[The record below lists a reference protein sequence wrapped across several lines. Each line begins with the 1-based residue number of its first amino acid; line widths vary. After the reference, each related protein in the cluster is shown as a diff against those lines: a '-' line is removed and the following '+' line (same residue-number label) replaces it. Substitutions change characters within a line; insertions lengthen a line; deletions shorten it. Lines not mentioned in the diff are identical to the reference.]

1 MKSVVTKVF
10 GGQNITTIKVVLGL
24 IGLAISLISLQN
36 YNNFAFSQI
45 GGETS
50 QFLNSNN
57 LTTPGS
63 DGSNQSL
70 GGSQSQPLPG
80 FVTKGKINTLISVPT
95 GKWLAS
101 GNWSIILNNGNVT
114 SFGSN
119 MTWYNSSGTNAHTHE
134 LTNFEAGPGGIQT
147 LPLGG
152 SAEQII
158 IKGVS
163 DVGANNRISWFEVPT
178 TITINDHKIVSI
190 SLDDNKT
197 NHHFGGQPLLG
208 IVDSFVKCSDTPGPN
223 MELLSPCSISPAVEE
238 GFGLT
243 NESSSFTPSQGAL
256 TGGGIPPGGI
266 PSGEEQTGGGGIPP
280 GGIPGG
286 IPSGEQQSG
295 GGGFPSGEQQS
306 GGGGFPSG
314 EQQSGGGGFPSGEQQ
329 SGGGGFPSGEQQ
341 SGGGG
346 FPSGEQQTGGGGIP
360 PRDKQVGPHE
370 MNPQCTDLKIDNI
383 TANGFETDPSDRHPP
398 SDAIDG
404 SSSTWWSYNGKNPWV
419 EIRLKEPE
427 FICGLSVQWNKGDVR
442 KYSFEIGVSEDGNKY
457 EKAFEGS
464 NKKGTSRLEIYPF
477 EEGIGGKFVRLTI
490 TNTSSKD
497 GWASVQEISA
507 LGLPSG
513 YNQTGGGGIPPGG
526 IPPVDNQTGGGGIP
540 PGGIPPVDNQTGGG
554 GIPPIINQTRQ
565 AS

>member
-10 GGQNITTIKVVLGL
+10 RGQNITTITVVLGL

-50 QFLNSNN
+50 QFLNSKN
-57 LTTPGS
+57 LTTPGL
-63 DGSNQSL
+63 DGSNQSI
-70 GGSQSQPLPG
+70 GGSQSQPLSG
-80 FVTKGKINTLISVPT
+80 FVTNGKINTLISVPN

-134 LTNFEAGPGGIQT
+134 LTNFKTIPGGIQT
-147 LPLGG
+147 LPISG
-152 SAEQII
+152 SGQQII

-178 TITINDHKIVSI
+178 TITINDRKIVSI

-208 IVDSFVKCSDTPGPN
+208 IVDSFVKCSDTPGAN
-223 MELLSPCSISPAVEE
+223 MELLPPCSISPAVGQ
-238 GFGLT
+238 GFGIT
-243 NESSSFTPSQGAL
+243 NGSSSFTPSEGAL

-266 PSGEEQTGGGGIPP
+266 PGGMPSGNEQTGGGGM
-280 GGIPGG
+280 
-286 IPSGEQQSG
+286 PSGNEQAG
-295 GGGFPSGEQQS
+295 
-306 GGGGFPSG
+306 
-314 EQQSGGGGFPSGEQQ
+314 
-329 SGGGGFPSGEQQ
+329 
-341 SGGGG
+341 
-346 FPSGEQQTGGGGIP
+346 TH
-360 PRDKQVGPHE
+360 K
-370 MNPQCTDLKIDNI
+370 MNPQCTDLKIENI

-419 EIRLKEPE
+419 EIKLKEPE
-427 FICGLSVQWNKGDVR
+427 FICGLSVQWNKGDAR

-457 EKAFEGS
+457 KKAFEGS
-464 NKKGTSRLEIYPF
+464 NKKGTTKQEIYPF
-477 EEGIGGKFVRLTI
+477 EEGISGKFVKLTI

-497 GWASVQEISA
+497 GWASIQEISA

-526 IPPVDNQTGGGGIP
+526 IS
-540 PGGIPPVDNQTGGG
+540 
-554 GIPPIINQTRQ
+554 PIINQTRQ

>member
-10 GGQNITTIKVVLGL
+10 GGHDITTIKVALGL

-57 LTTPGS
+57 LTTPGL

-134 LTNFEAGPGGIQT
+134 LTNFKAVPGGIQT

-152 SAEQII
+152 SAEQIV

-178 TITINDHKIVSI
+178 TITINDRKIVSI

-208 IVDSFVKCSDTPGPN
+208 IVDSFVQCSDTPGPN
-223 MELLSPCSISPAVEE
+223 MELLPPCSISPTVEA

-243 NESSSFTPSQGAL
+243 NESSSFTPSEGAL

-266 PSGEEQTGGGGIPP
+266 PRGGIPSGNEQTGGGGIPP
-280 GGIPGG
+280 GGIPPGGIPGGG
-286 IPSGEQQSG
+286 IPSGNEQTGGGGIPPGEQQSGGGGIPPGEQQSG
-295 GGGFPSGEQQS
+295 GGGFPPGEQQS
-306 GGGGFPSG
+306 GGGG
-314 EQQSGGGGFPSGEQQ
+314 
-329 SGGGGFPSGEQQ
+329 
-341 SGGGG
+341 
-346 FPSGEQQTGGGGIP
+346 IP
-360 PRDKQVGPHE
+360 PRDEQAGTHE

-404 SSSTWWSYNGKNPWV
+404 SSSTWWSFNGKNPWV
-419 EIRLKEPE
+419 EISLNEPQS
-427 FICGLSVQWNKGDVR
+427 ICGVSVQWNKGDER
-442 KYSFEIGVSEDGNKY
+442 KYSFQIGVSEDGNKY
-457 EKAFEGS
+457 EKVFEGS
-464 NKKGTSRLEIYPF
+464 NKKGSSAQERYPF
-477 EEGIGGKFVRLTI
+477 EEGISGKFVRLTI
-490 TNTSSKD
+490 TSTSSKD
-497 GWASVQEISA
+497 GWVSIQEISV

-513 YNQTGGGGIPPGG
+513 NNQTGGGGIPPGG
-526 IPPVDNQTGGGGIP
+526 IPPIE
-540 PGGIPPVDNQTGGG
+540 
-554 GIPPIINQTRQ
+554 NQTRK
-565 AS
+565 AL

>member
-10 GGQNITTIKVVLGL
+10 RGQNISTITVVLGL

-50 QFLNSNN
+50 QFLNSKN
-57 LTTPGS
+57 LTTPGL
-63 DGSNQSL
+63 DGSNQSI
-70 GGSQSQPLPG
+70 GGSQSQPLSG
-80 FVTKGKINTLISVPT
+80 FVTNGKINTLISVPN

-134 LTNFEAGPGGIQT
+134 LTNFKTIPGGIQT
-147 LPLGG
+147 LPISG
-152 SAEQII
+152 SGQQII

-178 TITINDHKIVSI
+178 TITINDRKIVSI

-208 IVDSFVKCSDTPGPN
+208 IVDSFVKCSDTPGAN
-223 MELLSPCSISPAVEE
+223 MELLPPCSISPAVGQ
-238 GFGLT
+238 GFGIT
-243 NESSSFTPSQGAL
+243 NGSSSFAPSEGAL
-256 TGGGIPPGGI
+256 TG
-266 PSGEEQTGGGGIPP
+266 EGIPP

-286 IPSGEQQSG
+286 IPSGNE
-295 GGGFPSGEQQS
+295 
-306 GGGGFPSG
+306 
-314 EQQSGGGGFPSGEQQ
+314 
-329 SGGGGFPSGEQQ
+329 
-341 SGGGG
+341 
-346 FPSGEQQTGGGGIP
+346 QTGGGGMP
-360 PRDKQVGPHE
+360 SGNEQAGTHK
-370 MNPQCTDLKIDNI
+370 MNPQCTDLKIENI

-419 EIRLKEPE
+419 EIKLKAPE
-427 FICGLSVQWNKGDVR
+427 FICGLSVQWNKGDAR

-464 NKKGTSRLEIYPF
+464 NKKGTTKQEIYPF
-477 EEGIGGKFVRLTI
+477 EEGISGKFVKLTI

-497 GWASVQEISA
+497 GWASIQEISA

-526 IPPVDNQTGGGGIP
+526 IPPVDNQTGGGGIS
-540 PGGIPPVDNQTGGG
+540 
-554 GIPPIINQTRQ
+554 PIINQTRQ

>member
-10 GGQNITTIKVVLGL
+10 RGQNITTITVVLGL

-50 QFLNSNN
+50 QFLNSKN
-57 LTTPGS
+57 LTTPGL
-63 DGSNQSL
+63 DGSNQSI
-70 GGSQSQPLPG
+70 GGSQSQPLSG
-80 FVTKGKINTLISVPT
+80 FVTNGKINTLISVPN

-119 MTWYNSSGTNAHTHE
+119 MTWYNSSGSNAHTHE
-134 LTNFEAGPGGIQT
+134 LTNFKAIPGGIQT
-147 LPLGG
+147 LPISG
-152 SAEQII
+152 SGQQII

-163 DVGANNRISWFEVPT
+163 DVGANKRISWFEVPT
-178 TITINDHKIVSI
+178 TITINDRKIVSI
-190 SLDDNKT
+190 SLDDDKT

-208 IVDSFVKCSDTPGPN
+208 IVDSFVKCSDTPGAN
-223 MELLSPCSISPAVEE
+223 MELLPPCSTSPAVGQ
-238 GFGLT
+238 GFGIT
-243 NESSSFTPSQGAL
+243 NGSSSFTPSEGAL
-256 TGGGIPPGGI
+256 TG
-266 PSGEEQTGGGGIPP
+266 EGIPP

-286 IPSGEQQSG
+286 MPSGNE
-295 GGGFPSGEQQS
+295 
-306 GGGGFPSG
+306 
-314 EQQSGGGGFPSGEQQ
+314 
-329 SGGGGFPSGEQQ
+329 
-341 SGGGG
+341 
-346 FPSGEQQTGGGGIP
+346 QTGGGGMP
-360 PRDKQVGPHE
+360 SGNEQAGTHK
-370 MNPQCTDLKIDNI
+370 MNPQCTDLKIENI

-419 EIRLKEPE
+419 EIKLKEPE
-427 FICGLSVQWNKGDVR
+427 FICGLSVQWNKGDAR

-464 NKKGTSRLEIYPF
+464 NKKGTTKQEIYPF
-477 EEGIGGKFVRLTI
+477 EEGISGKFVKLTI

-497 GWASVQEISA
+497 GWASIQEISA

-526 IPPVDNQTGGGGIP
+526 IPPVDNQTGGGGIS
-540 PGGIPPVDNQTGGG
+540 
-554 GIPPIINQTRQ
+554 PIINQTRQ

>member
-10 GGQNITTIKVVLGL
+10 RGQNITTITVVLALMGL
-24 IGLAISLISLQN
+24 ISLISLQN

-45 GGETS
+45 GGETG

-57 LTTPGS
+57 LTTSGL

-70 GGSQSQPLPG
+70 GGSQSQPLSG
-80 FVTKGKINTLISVPT
+80 FVTNGKINTLVSVPN

-134 LTNFEAGPGGIQT
+134 LTNFKTIPGGIQT
-147 LPLGG
+147 LPISG
-152 SAEQII
+152 SGQQII

-178 TITINDHKIVSI
+178 TITINDRKIVSI

-208 IVDSFVKCSDTPGPN
+208 IVDSFVKCSDTPGAN
-223 MELLSPCSISPAVEE
+223 MELLPPCSISPAVGQ
-238 GFGLT
+238 GFGIT
-243 NESSSFTPSQGAL
+243 NGSSSFAPSEGAL
-256 TGGGIPPGGI
+256 TG
-266 PSGEEQTGGGGIPP
+266 EGIPP

-286 IPSGEQQSG
+286 IPSGNE
-295 GGGFPSGEQQS
+295 
-306 GGGGFPSG
+306 
-314 EQQSGGGGFPSGEQQ
+314 
-329 SGGGGFPSGEQQ
+329 
-341 SGGGG
+341 
-346 FPSGEQQTGGGGIP
+346 QTGGGGIP
-360 PRDKQVGPHE
+360 SGNEQAGTHE
-370 MNPQCTDLKIDNI
+370 MNPQCTDLKIENI

-419 EIRLKEPE
+419 EIKLKAPE
-427 FICGLSVQWNKGDVR
+427 FICGLSVQWNKGDAR

-464 NKKGTSRLEIYPF
+464 NKKGTTKQEIYPF
-477 EEGIGGKFVRLTI
+477 EEGISGKFVKLTI

-497 GWASVQEISA
+497 GWASIQEISA

-540 PGGIPPVDNQTGGG
+540 PGGIS
-554 GIPPIINQTRQ
+554 PIINQTRQ

>member
-10 GGQNITTIKVVLGL
+10 RGQNITTITVVLGL

-50 QFLNSNN
+50 QFLNSKN
-57 LTTPGS
+57 LTTPGL
-63 DGSNQSL
+63 DGSNQSI
-70 GGSQSQPLPG
+70 GGSQSQPLSG
-80 FVTKGKINTLISVPT
+80 FVTNGKINTLISVPN

-114 SFGSN
+114 SFGTN

-134 LTNFEAGPGGIQT
+134 LTNFKAIPGGIQT
-147 LPLGG
+147 LPISG
-152 SAEQII
+152 SGQQII

-178 TITINDHKIVSI
+178 TITINDRKIVSI

-223 MELLSPCSISPAVEE
+223 MELLPPCSISPAVEE
-238 GFGLT
+238 GFGIT
-243 NESSSFTPSQGAL
+243 NESSSFTPSEGAL
-256 TGGGIPPGGI
+256 TGGGIPGGI
-266 PSGEEQTGGGGIPP
+266 PSGNEQTGGGGIPP

-286 IPSGEQQSG
+286 MPSGNE
-295 GGGFPSGEQQS
+295 
-306 GGGGFPSG
+306 
-314 EQQSGGGGFPSGEQQ
+314 
-329 SGGGGFPSGEQQ
+329 
-341 SGGGG
+341 
-346 FPSGEQQTGGGGIP
+346 QTGGGGMP
-360 PRDKQVGPHE
+360 SGNEQAGTHK
-370 MNPQCTDLKIDNI
+370 MNPQCTDLKIENI

-419 EIRLKEPE
+419 EIKLKEPE
-427 FICGLSVQWNKGDVR
+427 FICGLSVQWNKGDAR

-464 NKKGTSRLEIYPF
+464 NKKGTTKQEIYPF
-477 EEGIGGKFVRLTI
+477 EEGISGKFVKLTI

-497 GWASVQEISA
+497 GWASIQEISA

-526 IPPVDNQTGGGGIP
+526 IPPVDNQTGGGGIS
-540 PGGIPPVDNQTGGG
+540 
-554 GIPPIINQTRQ
+554 PIINLTRQ

>member
-1 MKSVVTKVF
+1 MKSVVTKIF
-10 GGQNITTIKVVLGL
+10 GGQNITTIKVALSL

-134 LTNFEAGPGGIQT
+134 LTNFKTGPGGIQT
-147 LPLGG
+147 LPLGE

-208 IVDSFVKCSDTPGPN
+208 IVDSFVQCSDTPGPN
-223 MELLSPCSISPAVEE
+223 MELLPPCSISPTVEE

-243 NESSSFTPSQGAL
+243 NESSSFTPSEGAL
-256 TGGGIPPGGI
+256 TGGGMPPGGI
-266 PSGEEQTGGGGIPP
+266 PPGEEQTGGGGIPPGGIPP

-295 GGGFPSGEQQS
+295 GGGIPSGEQQS
-306 GGGGFPSG
+306 GGGGIPSG
-314 EQQSGGGGFPSGEQQ
+314 EQQSGGGG
-329 SGGGGFPSGEQQ
+329 
-341 SGGGG
+341 
-346 FPSGEQQTGGGGIP
+346 IP
-360 PRDKQVGPHE
+360 PRDEKAGTPE

-419 EIRLKEPE
+419 EIRLKQPE
-427 FICGLSVQWNKGDVR
+427 FICGLSVLWNKGDVR

-464 NKKGTSRLEIYPF
+464 NKKGTSRQEIYPF

-497 GWASVQEISA
+497 GWASVQEMSA

-554 GIPPIINQTRQ
+554 GILPIINQTRQ
-565 AS
+565 SS

>member
-1 MKSVVTKVF
+1 MKSVVTKVIR
-10 GGQNITTIKVVLGL
+10 GQNITTMKVALGL
-24 IGLAISLISLQN
+24 MGLISLISLQN

-63 DGSNQSL
+63 DGFNQSI
-70 GGSQSQPLPG
+70 GGSQSQPLSG
-80 FVTKGKINTLISVPT
+80 FVTNGKINTLISVPN

-134 LTNFEAGPGGIQT
+134 LTNFKAIPGGIQT
-147 LPLGG
+147 LPISG
-152 SAEQII
+152 SGQQII

-178 TITINDHKIVSI
+178 TITINDRKIVSI

-208 IVDSFVKCSDTPGPN
+208 IVDSFVKCSDTPGAN
-223 MELLSPCSISPAVEE
+223 MDLLPPCSTSPAVGQ
-238 GFGLT
+238 GFGIT
-243 NESSSFTPSQGAL
+243 NGSSSFTPSEGAL
-256 TGGGIPPGGI
+256 TG
-266 PSGEEQTGGGGIPP
+266 EGIPP

-286 IPSGEQQSG
+286 MPSGNE
-295 GGGFPSGEQQS
+295 
-306 GGGGFPSG
+306 
-314 EQQSGGGGFPSGEQQ
+314 
-329 SGGGGFPSGEQQ
+329 
-341 SGGGG
+341 
-346 FPSGEQQTGGGGIP
+346 QTGGGGIP
-360 PRDKQVGPHE
+360 SGNEQTSTHE
-370 MNPQCTDLKIDNI
+370 INPQCTDLKIENI

-419 EIRLKEPE
+419 EIKLKAPE
-427 FICGLSVQWNKGDVR
+427 FICGLSVQWNKGDAR

-464 NKKGTSRLEIYPF
+464 NKKGTTKQEIYPF
-477 EEGIGGKFVRLTI
+477 EEGISGKFVKLTI

-497 GWASVQEISA
+497 GWASIQEISA

-526 IPPVDNQTGGGGIP
+526 IPPVDNQTGGGGIS
-540 PGGIPPVDNQTGGG
+540 
-554 GIPPIINQTRQ
+554 PIINLTRQ

>member
-10 GGQNITTIKVVLGL
+10 RGQNITTITVVLGL

-45 GGETS
+45 GGETG
-50 QFLNSNN
+50 QFLNSKN
-57 LTTPGS
+57 LTTPGL
-63 DGSNQSL
+63 DGSNQSI
-70 GGSQSQPLPG
+70 GGSQSQPLSG
-80 FVTKGKINTLISVPT
+80 FVTNGKINTLISVPN

-119 MTWYNSSGTNAHTHE
+119 MTWYNSSGSNAHTHE
-134 LTNFEAGPGGIQT
+134 LTNFKAIPGGIQT
-147 LPLGG
+147 LPISG
-152 SAEQII
+152 SGQQII

-163 DVGANNRISWFEVPT
+163 DVGANKRISWFEVPT
-178 TITINDHKIVSI
+178 TITINDRKIVSI
-190 SLDDNKT
+190 SLDDDKT

-208 IVDSFVKCSDTPGPN
+208 IVDSFVKCSDTPGAN
-223 MELLSPCSISPAVEE
+223 MELLPPCSTSPAVGQ
-238 GFGLT
+238 GFGIT
-243 NESSSFTPSQGAL
+243 NGSSSFTPSEGAL
-256 TGGGIPPGGI
+256 TGEGIPPGGI
-266 PSGEEQTGGGGIPP
+266 PGGMPSGNEQTGGGGIPP

-286 IPSGEQQSG
+286 MPSGNE
-295 GGGFPSGEQQS
+295 
-306 GGGGFPSG
+306 
-314 EQQSGGGGFPSGEQQ
+314 
-329 SGGGGFPSGEQQ
+329 
-341 SGGGG
+341 
-346 FPSGEQQTGGGGIP
+346 QTGGGGIP
-360 PRDKQVGPHE
+360 PGGIPGGMPSGNEQTGGGGMPSGNEQTGGGGMPSGNEQAGTHK
-370 MNPQCTDLKIDNI
+370 MNPQCTDLKIENI

-419 EIRLKEPE
+419 EIKLKEPE
-427 FICGLSVQWNKGDVR
+427 FICGLSVQWNKGDAR

-457 EKAFEGS
+457 KKAFEGS
-464 NKKGTSRLEIYPF
+464 NKKGTTKQEIYPF
-477 EEGIGGKFVRLTI
+477 EEGISGKFVKLTI

-497 GWASVQEISA
+497 GWASIQEISA

-554 GIPPIINQTRQ
+554 GISPIINLTRQ

>member
-10 GGQNITTIKVVLGL
+10 GGHDITTIKVALGL

-57 LTTPGS
+57 LTTPGL

-80 FVTKGKINTLISVPT
+80 FVTKGKINTLISVPN

-134 LTNFEAGPGGIQT
+134 LTNFKAVPGGIQT

-152 SAEQII
+152 SAEQIV

-178 TITINDHKIVSI
+178 TITINDRKIVSI

-208 IVDSFVKCSDTPGPN
+208 IVDSFVQCSDTPGPN
-223 MELLSPCSISPAVEE
+223 MELLPPCNISPAVEE

-243 NESSSFTPSQGAL
+243 NESSSFTPSEGAL

-266 PSGEEQTGGGGIPP
+266 PRGGIPSGNEQTGGGGIPP
-280 GGIPGG
+280 GGIPPGGIPGGG
-286 IPSGEQQSG
+286 IPSGNEQTGGGGIPPGEQQSGGGGIPPGEQQSG
-295 GGGFPSGEQQS
+295 GGGFPPGEQQS
-306 GGGGFPSG
+306 GGGG
-314 EQQSGGGGFPSGEQQ
+314 
-329 SGGGGFPSGEQQ
+329 
-341 SGGGG
+341 
-346 FPSGEQQTGGGGIP
+346 IP
-360 PRDKQVGPHE
+360 PRDEQAGTHE

-404 SSSTWWSYNGKNPWV
+404 SSSTWWSFNGKNPWV
-419 EIRLKEPE
+419 EISLNEPQS
-427 FICGLSVQWNKGDVR
+427 ICGVSVQWNKGDER
-442 KYSFEIGVSEDGNKY
+442 KYSFQIGVSEDGNKY
-457 EKAFEGS
+457 EKVFEGS
-464 NKKGTSRLEIYPF
+464 NKKGSSAQERYPF
-477 EEGIGGKFVRLTI
+477 EEGISGKFVRLTI
-490 TNTSSKD
+490 TSTSSKD
-497 GWASVQEISA
+497 GWVSIQEISV

-513 YNQTGGGGIPPGG
+513 NNQTGGGGIPPGG
-526 IPPVDNQTGGGGIP
+526 IPPIENQTGGGGIP
-540 PGGIPPVDNQTGGG
+540 PGGIPP
-554 GIPPIINQTRQ
+554 IENQTRK
-565 AS
+565 AL

>member
-10 GGQNITTIKVVLGL
+10 RGQNITTITVVLGL

-50 QFLNSNN
+50 QFLNSKN
-57 LTTPGS
+57 LTTPGL
-63 DGSNQSL
+63 DGSNQSI
-70 GGSQSQPLPG
+70 GGSQSQPLSG
-80 FVTKGKINTLISVPT
+80 FVTNGKINTLISVPN

-119 MTWYNSSGTNAHTHE
+119 MTWYNSSGSNAHTHE
-134 LTNFEAGPGGIQT
+134 LTNFKAIPGGIQT
-147 LPLGG
+147 LPISG
-152 SAEQII
+152 SGQQII

-178 TITINDHKIVSI
+178 TITINDRKIVSI

-208 IVDSFVKCSDTPGPN
+208 IVDSFVKCSDTPGAN
-223 MELLSPCSISPAVEE
+223 MELLPPCSISPAVGQ
-238 GFGLT
+238 GFGIT
-243 NESSSFTPSQGAL
+243 NGSSSFTPSEGAL
-256 TGGGIPPGGI
+256 TG
-266 PSGEEQTGGGGIPP
+266 EGIPP

-286 IPSGEQQSG
+286 IPSGNE
-295 GGGFPSGEQQS
+295 
-306 GGGGFPSG
+306 
-314 EQQSGGGGFPSGEQQ
+314 
-329 SGGGGFPSGEQQ
+329 
-341 SGGGG
+341 
-346 FPSGEQQTGGGGIP
+346 QTGGGGMP
-360 PRDKQVGPHE
+360 SGNEQAGTHK
-370 MNPQCTDLKIDNI
+370 MNPQCTDLKIENI

-419 EIRLKEPE
+419 EIKLKEPE
-427 FICGLSVQWNKGDVR
+427 FICGLSVQWNKGDAR

-464 NKKGTSRLEIYPF
+464 NKKGTTKQEIYPF
-477 EEGIGGKFVRLTI
+477 EEGISGKFVKLTI

-497 GWASVQEISA
+497 GWASIQEISA

-554 GIPPIINQTRQ
+554 GISPIINLTRQ

>member
-10 GGQNITTIKVVLGL
+10 GGQNITTIKVALGL

-134 LTNFEAGPGGIQT
+134 LINFKAVPGGIQT

-178 TITINDHKIVSI
+178 TITINDRKIVSI
-190 SLDDNKT
+190 LLDDNKT

-208 IVDSFVKCSDTPGPN
+208 IVDSFVQCSDTPGPN
-223 MELLSPCSISPAVEE
+223 MELLPPCSISPAVQE
-238 GFGLT
+238 GFGLM
-243 NESSSFTPSQGAL
+243 NESSSFTPSEGAL

-266 PSGEEQTGGGGIPP
+266 PGGGIPSGNEQTGGGGIPP

-286 IPSGEQQSG
+286 GIPSGNEQTG

-306 GGGGFPSG
+306 GGGGIPSG
-314 EQQSGGGGFPSGEQQ
+314 NE
-329 SGGGGFPSGEQQ
+329 
-341 SGGGG
+341 
-346 FPSGEQQTGGGGIP
+346 QTGGGGIP
-360 PRDKQVGPHE
+360 PRDEQAGTHE

-419 EIRLKEPE
+419 EIRLKEPQS
-427 FICGLSVQWNKGDVR
+427 ICGVSVQWNKGDER
-442 KYSFEIGVSEDGNKY
+442 KYSFQIGVSEDGNKY
-457 EKAFEGS
+457 EKVFEGS
-464 NKKGTSRLEIYPF
+464 NKKGSSAQERYPF
-477 EEGIGGKFVRLTI
+477 EEGISGKFVRLTI
-490 TNTSSKD
+490 TSTSSKD
-497 GWASVQEISA
+497 GWVSIQEISVP
-507 LGLPSG
+507 GLPSG
-513 YNQTGGGGIPPGG
+513 NNQTAGGGIPPGG

-554 GIPPIINQTRQ
+554 GIPPIDNQTRK
-565 AS
+565 AL

>member
-10 GGQNITTIKVVLGL
+10 RGQNITTITVVLGL

-45 GGETS
+45 GGETG

-57 LTTPGS
+57 LTTPGL
-63 DGSNQSL
+63 DGSNQSI
-70 GGSQSQPLPG
+70 GGSQSQPLSG
-80 FVTKGKINTLISVPT
+80 FVTNGKINTLISVPN

-119 MTWYNSSGTNAHTHE
+119 MTWYNSSGSNAHTHE
-134 LTNFEAGPGGIQT
+134 LTNFKAIPGGIQT
-147 LPLGG
+147 LPISG
-152 SAEQII
+152 SGQQII

-178 TITINDHKIVSI
+178 TITINDRKIVSI
-190 SLDDNKT
+190 SLDDDKT

-208 IVDSFVKCSDTPGPN
+208 IVDSFVKCSDTPGAN
-223 MELLSPCSISPAVEE
+223 MELLPPCSTSPAVGQ
-238 GFGLT
+238 GFGIT
-243 NESSSFTPSQGAL
+243 NGSSSFTPSEGAL
-256 TGGGIPPGGI
+256 TG
-266 PSGEEQTGGGGIPP
+266 EGIPP

-286 IPSGEQQSG
+286 MPSGNEQTAG
-295 GGGFPSGEQQS
+295 GGMPSGNEQA
-306 GGGGFPSG
+306 G
-314 EQQSGGGGFPSGEQQ
+314 
-329 SGGGGFPSGEQQ
+329 
-341 SGGGG
+341 
-346 FPSGEQQTGGGGIP
+346 TH
-360 PRDKQVGPHE
+360 K
-370 MNPQCTDLKIDNI
+370 MNPQCTDLKIENI

-419 EIRLKEPE
+419 EIKLKEPE
-427 FICGLSVQWNKGDVR
+427 FICGLSVQWNKGDAR

-457 EKAFEGS
+457 KKAFEGS
-464 NKKGTSRLEIYPF
+464 NKKGTTKQEIYPF
-477 EEGIGGKFVRLTI
+477 EEGISGKFVKLTI

-497 GWASVQEISA
+497 GWASIQEISA

-526 IPPVDNQTGGGGIP
+526 IPPVDNQTGGGGIS
-540 PGGIPPVDNQTGGG
+540 
-554 GIPPIINQTRQ
+554 PIINLTRQ

>member
-10 GGQNITTIKVVLGL
+10 RGQNITTITVVLGL

-50 QFLNSNN
+50 QFLNSKN
-57 LTTPGS
+57 LTTPGL
-63 DGSNQSL
+63 DGSNQSI
-70 GGSQSQPLPG
+70 GGSQSQPLSG
-80 FVTKGKINTLISVPT
+80 FVTNGKINTLISVPN

-119 MTWYNSSGTNAHTHE
+119 MTWYNSSGSNAHTHE
-134 LTNFEAGPGGIQT
+134 LTNFKAIPGGIQT
-147 LPLGG
+147 LPISG
-152 SAEQII
+152 SGQQII

-178 TITINDHKIVSI
+178 TITINDRKIVSI
-190 SLDDNKT
+190 SLDDDKT

-208 IVDSFVKCSDTPGPN
+208 IVDSFVKCSDTPGAN
-223 MELLSPCSISPAVEE
+223 MELLPPCSTSPAVGQ
-238 GFGLT
+238 GFGIT
-243 NESSSFTPSQGAL
+243 NGSSSFTPSEGAL
-256 TGGGIPPGGI
+256 TG
-266 PSGEEQTGGGGIPP
+266 EGIPP

-286 IPSGEQQSG
+286 MPSGNE
-295 GGGFPSGEQQS
+295 
-306 GGGGFPSG
+306 
-314 EQQSGGGGFPSGEQQ
+314 
-329 SGGGGFPSGEQQ
+329 
-341 SGGGG
+341 
-346 FPSGEQQTGGGGIP
+346 QTGGGGMP
-360 PRDKQVGPHE
+360 SGNEQAGTHK
-370 MNPQCTDLKIDNI
+370 MNPQCTDLKIENI

-419 EIRLKEPE
+419 EIKLKEPE
-427 FICGLSVQWNKGDVR
+427 FICGLSVQWNKGDAR

-464 NKKGTSRLEIYPF
+464 NKKGTTKQEIYPF
-477 EEGIGGKFVRLTI
+477 EEGISGKFVKLTI

-497 GWASVQEISA
+497 GWASIQEISA

-526 IPPVDNQTGGGGIP
+526 IPPVDNQTGGGGIS
-540 PGGIPPVDNQTGGG
+540 
-554 GIPPIINQTRQ
+554 PIINLTRQ

>member
-10 GGQNITTIKVVLGL
+10 RGQNITTITVVLGL

-50 QFLNSNN
+50 QFLNSKN
-57 LTTPGS
+57 LTTPGL
-63 DGSNQSL
+63 DGSNQSI
-70 GGSQSQPLPG
+70 GGSQSQPLSG
-80 FVTKGKINTLISVPT
+80 FVTNGKINTLISVPN

-119 MTWYNSSGTNAHTHE
+119 MTWYNSSGSNAHTHE
-134 LTNFEAGPGGIQT
+134 LTNFKAIPGGIQT
-147 LPLGG
+147 LPISG
-152 SAEQII
+152 SGQQII

-163 DVGANNRISWFEVPT
+163 DVGANKRISWFEVPT
-178 TITINDHKIVSI
+178 TITINDRKIVSI
-190 SLDDNKT
+190 SLDDDKT

-208 IVDSFVKCSDTPGPN
+208 IVDSFVKCSDTPGAN
-223 MELLSPCSISPAVEE
+223 MELLPPCSTSPAVGQ
-238 GFGLT
+238 GFGIT
-243 NESSSFTPSQGAL
+243 NGSSSFTPSEGAL
-256 TGGGIPPGGI
+256 TG
-266 PSGEEQTGGGGIPP
+266 EGIPP

-286 IPSGEQQSG
+286 MPSGNE
-295 GGGFPSGEQQS
+295 
-306 GGGGFPSG
+306 
-314 EQQSGGGGFPSGEQQ
+314 
-329 SGGGGFPSGEQQ
+329 
-341 SGGGG
+341 
-346 FPSGEQQTGGGGIP
+346 QTGGGGMP
-360 PRDKQVGPHE
+360 SGNEQTGGGGMPSGNEQAGTHK
-370 MNPQCTDLKIDNI
+370 MNPQCTDLKIENI

-419 EIRLKEPE
+419 EIKLKEPE
-427 FICGLSVQWNKGDVR
+427 FICGLSVQWNKGDAR

-464 NKKGTSRLEIYPF
+464 NKKGTTKQEIYPF
-477 EEGIGGKFVRLTI
+477 EEGISGKFVKLTI

-497 GWASVQEISA
+497 GWASIQEISA

-554 GIPPIINQTRQ
+554 GISPIINLTRQ

>member
-1 MKSVVTKVF
+1 MKSVVTKVIR
-10 GGQNITTIKVVLGL
+10 GQNITTIKIVLGL

-57 LTTPGS
+57 LTTPGL
-63 DGSNQSL
+63 DGSNQSI
-70 GGSQSQPLPG
+70 GGSQSQPLSG
-80 FVTKGKINTLISVPT
+80 FVTNGKINTLISVPN

-134 LTNFEAGPGGIQT
+134 LTNFKAIPGGIQT
-147 LPLGG
+147 LPISG
-152 SAEQII
+152 SGQQII

-178 TITINDHKIVSI
+178 TITINDRKIVSI

-208 IVDSFVKCSDTPGPN
+208 IVDSFVKCSDTPGAN
-223 MELLSPCSISPAVEE
+223 MELLPPCSTSPAVGQ
-238 GFGLT
+238 GFGIT
-243 NESSSFTPSQGAL
+243 NGSSSFTPSEGAL
-256 TGGGIPPGGI
+256 TGEGIPPGGI
-266 PSGEEQTGGGGIPP
+266 PGGIPSGNEQTGGGGIPP

-286 IPSGEQQSG
+286 MPSGNEQAG
-295 GGGFPSGEQQS
+295 
-306 GGGGFPSG
+306 
-314 EQQSGGGGFPSGEQQ
+314 
-329 SGGGGFPSGEQQ
+329 
-341 SGGGG
+341 
-346 FPSGEQQTGGGGIP
+346 TH
-360 PRDKQVGPHE
+360 K
-370 MNPQCTDLKIDNI
+370 MNPQCTYLKIENI

-419 EIRLKEPE
+419 EIKLKEPE
-427 FICGLSVQWNKGDVR
+427 FICGLSVEWNKGDVR
-442 KYSFEIGVSEDGNKY
+442 KYSFEIGVSDDGNKY

-464 NKKGTSRLEIYPF
+464 NKKGTTKQEIYPF
-477 EEGIGGKFVRLTI
+477 EEGISGKFVKLTI

-497 GWASVQEISA
+497 GWASIQEISA

-526 IPPVDNQTGGGGIP
+526 IPPVDNQTGGGGIS
-540 PGGIPPVDNQTGGG
+540 
-554 GIPPIINQTRQ
+554 PIINLTRQ